1 MRGNHLFWLLTAA
14 SFPILGDSFPNQIER
29 LPPCFAVPR
38 LPGTPRHGL
47 TIRMC
52 KLKQL
57 AATMNAK
64 RSKSSGGDGR
74 KEQSAEQEV
83 DEMWVQA
90 MSPSAE
96 TAKQARSVVSDR
108 RAILRMRLDMGK
120 EPSWRAFG
128 AETRGCVKTLL
139 FVLD

>member
-1 MRGNHLFWLLTAA
+1 MRGTNLFLLLSAA
-14 SFPILGDSFPNQIER
+14 LFPILGDSFPNQIER

-38 LPGTPRHGL
+38 LPGTPRPGL

-52 KLKQL
+52 THKQL

-64 RSKSSGGDGR
+64 SSKSSGGDDR

-108 RAILRMRLDMGK
+108 RAIFRMKLDVGK
-120 EPSWRAFG
+120 QPSWRAFG
-128 AETRGCVKTLL
+128 AKTRR
-139 FVLD
+139 